1 MGFNNPWIWIGIPT
15 ICYAVQSIR
24 YYFGLHR
31 FGMCLTF
38 AGYCIANVG
47 LIIDEYEQYSET

>member
-1 MGFNNPWIWIGIPT
+1 MNNPWIWIGIPT